1 MKRRNILSIV
11 LLAGFP
17 VLLSAQNDKQQGTK
31 MVLTCPFEHG
41 SGREPKEAFTWMP
54 PDQKV
59 IMISRVDS
67 IVRSCIKAT
76 VVKVVPAEDNYF
88 EIVIN
93 VNDLYFWYYGAMK
106 PLVRQGQTVNPGQTI
121 AIYTLGTELEFRM
134 FKNEDMVDPRDLLEC
149 KVPKAE

>member
-1 MKRRNILSIV
+1 MKSKLFLMLLLNIPA
-11 LLAGFP
+11 LLF
-17 VLLSAQNDKQQGTK
+17 AQNNQLQGAK

-59 IMISRVDS
+59 IMISRIDS
-67 IVRSCIKAT
+67 IVRSCTKAT
-76 VVKVVPAEDNYF
+76 VVKVVPAEDNNY

-93 VNDLYFWYYGAMK
+93 VGDLYFWYFGAMK
-106 PLVRQGQTVNPGQTI
+106 PLVKQGQNLNPGQSI
-121 AIYTLGTELEFRM
+121 AIYTFGTELEFRM
-134 FKNEDMVDPRDLLEC
+134 FKNEDMLDPRDLLEC